1 MRSVVKFL
9 SGQKAGAIPF
19 YIRSFLTF
27 SLKWSG
33 PWSPLFNGKNF
44 SGWKQVGD
52 SALFIVLDSAIVL
65 HQKPIPGSILFKNK

>member
-19 YIRSFLTF
+19 IFALFLTF
-27 SLKWSG
+27 SLNG
-33 PWSPLFNGKNF
+33 QDPWSPLFNGKNF

-65 HQKPIPGSILFKNK
+65 HQKANTREHTF